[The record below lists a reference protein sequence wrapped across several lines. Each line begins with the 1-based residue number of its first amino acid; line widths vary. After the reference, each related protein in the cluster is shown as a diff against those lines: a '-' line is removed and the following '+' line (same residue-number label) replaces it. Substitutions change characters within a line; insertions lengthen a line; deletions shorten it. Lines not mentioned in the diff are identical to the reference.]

1 MVIAVRSRL
10 TKTELSVL
18 GQEKAQR
25 AVDFITSL
33 KHVTGKWAGKPFR
46 LLPWQEKIVR
56 DVFGTLRPDGFRQ
69 FREVYIEVPKKN
81 GKSEFGSAIAL
92 YLLFW
97 DNEARARVYSAAAD
111 KKQAGIVFD
120 VAAEMVNQELALLER
135 GKVIDSVKRIVN
147 YENAGWYDVLSSEA
161 FSKHGYNVSGVIF
174 DELHA
179 QPNRELFDVL
189 TTGSGAARE
198 QPLFAYLTTAGVDR
212 NSICWEVHEKAR
224 QILNGSRNDPE
235 FYPVI
240 YALEDDDD
248 WTDEANWYRVNPSL
262 GEIIKI
268 ADLRHDFHEAEINLA
283 EENLFRQLRLDQW
296 VASSIRWMRM
306 SDWDKACGKYK
317 AADLKG
323 RKCYAGL
330 DLSSTLDLT
339 ALAYVFPPVEKGEPY
354 KSILRFWIP
363 EDTMRQKEK
372 RDRVPYSKWVK
383 AGWLKATPGNVI
395 DYKYIIS
402 QLEADAT
409 EFEIAEVAYDPWG
422 ASKIAQD
429 LDEKG
434 FTMVEERQGF
444 KTLSPPMK
452 DLMNFILSEPR
463 QFEHS
468 GNPVLRWNVD
478 NTYAKQDEAGNQ
490 KPDKKKS
497 TQRIDGTVAL
507 IMGLDRAIRHSGDHK
522 RSAYEDEVFT
532 IG

>member
-1 MVIAVRSRL
+1 MVLAIQRRPTNSELKELGKVR
-10 TKTELSVL
+10 
-18 GQEKAQR
+18 AQM
-25 AVDFITSL
+25 AVDFITNL
-33 KHVTGKWAGKPFR
+33 RHVTGKWAGQPFI

-56 DVFGTLRPDGFRQ
+56 DVFGTLRKDGTRQ

-92 YLLFW
+92 HLLFW
-97 DNEARARVYSAAAD
+97 ENEPRARVYSAAAD

-120 VAAEMVNQELALLER
+120 VAAEMVNQEPALLER

-198 QPLFAYLTTAGVDR
+198 QPLFVYLTTAGVDR
-212 NSICWEVHEKAR
+212 NSIAWEVHEKAR
-224 QILNGSRNDPE
+224 QILNETRNDPE

-240 YALEDDDD
+240 YALEDEAD
-248 WTDEANWYRVNPSL
+248 WTDEKNWYKVNPSL
-262 GEIIKI
+262 GRIIKI
-268 ADLRHDFHEAEINLA
+268 DDLRHDFREAEVNLA

-296 VASSIRWMRM
+296 VASSVRWMRM
-306 SDWDKACGKYK
+306 SDWDKARGKYNAK
-317 AADLKG
+317 ELEG

-339 ALAYVFPPVEKGEPY
+339 ALAYVFPPVEEDEPY
-354 KSILRFWIP
+354 KSILHFWIP
-363 EDTMRQKEK
+363 EETMRRKEK

-383 AGWLKATPGNVI
+383 AGWIEATPGDVI
-395 DYKYIIS
+395 DYKYIIK
-402 QLEADAT
+402 QLEEDV
-409 EFEIAEVAYDPWG
+409 ERFEIAEVAYDSWG

-429 LDEKG
+429 LDKKG

-444 KTLSPPMK
+444 KTMSPPTK
-452 DLMNFILSEPR
+452 DLMNFILSKPKR
-463 QFEHS
+463 YRHD

-478 NTYAKQDEAGNQ
+478 NTYVKQDEAENL

-497 TQRIDGTVAL
+497 TQRIDGAVAL
-507 IMGLDRAIRHSGDHK
+507 IMALDRAIRHADDGPSI
-522 RSAYEDEVFT
+522 YETRGV
-532 IG
+532 IVL

>member
-1 MVIAVRSRL
+1 MVTAIRRYAKS
-10 TKTELSVL
+10 ELKAL
-18 GQEKAQR
+18 GKVKAQR
-25 AVDFITSL
+25 AVDFISSL
-33 KHVTGKWAGKPFR
+33 RHVTGKWAGLPFV

-56 DVFGTLRPDGFRQ
+56 DVFGTLRPDGMRRY
-69 FREVYIEVPKKN
+69 REVYIEIPKKN
-81 GKSEFGSAIAL
+81 GKSEFGSAIAS
-92 YLLFW
+92 YLLFF
-97 DNEARARVYSAAAD
+97 DDEPRARVYSAAAD

-120 VAAEMVNQELALLER
+120 VAAEMVNQEPALLER
-135 GKVIDSVKRIVN
+135 GKVVDSVKRIVN

-198 QPLFAYLTTAGVDR
+198 QPLFIYLTTAGVDR

-224 QILNGSRNDPE
+224 EILNGTREDPE

-240 YALEDDDD
+240 FALEDDED
-248 WTDEANWYRVNPSL
+248 WKDEKNWRRVNPSL
-262 GEIIKI
+262 GKIIKI
-268 ADLRHDFHEAEINLA
+268 SDLRHDFREAEINLA
-283 EENLFRQLRLDQW
+283 EENLFRQLRLNQW

-306 SDWDKACGKYK
+306 PAWDKAKGKYK
-317 AADLKG
+317 EKDLKG
-323 RKCYAGL
+323 RECYAGL

-339 ALAYVFPPVEKGEPY
+339 ALGYVFPPEESDGAY
-354 KSILRFWIP
+354 RSLMRFWIP
-363 EDTMRQKEK
+363 EETMRAKEK
-372 RDRVPYSKWVK
+372 RDRVPYSKWAK
-383 AGWLKATPGNVI
+383 AGWIKPTPGNVI
-395 DYKYIIS
+395 DYKYIIK
-402 QLEADAT
+402 QLEEDAG
-409 EFEIAEVAYDPWG
+409 EFDIKEVAYDPWG

-452 DLMNFILSEPR
+452 DLMNFVLSEPR
-463 QFEHS
+463 RFEHD
-468 GNPVLRWNVD
+468 GNPVLRWNID
-478 NTYAKQDEAGNQ
+478 NTYVKQDEAGNQ

-497 TQRIDGTVAL
+497 TQRIDGTVAV
-507 IMGLDRAIRHSGDHK
+507 IMGLDRAVRHEGEG
-522 RSAYEDEVFT
+522 RSVYEDDVIT